1 MLMKLTLRNVRRS
14 VRDYAV
20 YFVTLTLG
28 VAVFYAFNA
37 IGDSRVLF
45 EAQEGAANVFL
56 ASGASI
62 FDILV
67 LVMTY
72 FSIVVSVVLGFL
84 VLYANRF
91 VVRARK
97 KEFGTYLL
105 LGMSPRQVSS
115 VVLMETLIVGVIAL
129 VVGLGLGF
137 LISQAIAFATAGL
150 IGVAI
155 SDYHLLFSARSAEL
169 TLGCFALIFVVV
181 ALFNAVQISRC
192 KLATLFSANSRN
204 ERMPVRNP
212 IVCLIV
218 FVLSCLILA
227 KAYAELNLD
236 GLVYFGEHFRTATV
250 LMLVGTL
257 GLFWSASGFLILL
270 IQRLRGVYFKGLAMF
285 TMRQI
290 AAKVNTAFVS
300 LWAVT
305 VLLFFSIVVFS
316 TGFSLASLFS
326 DQLEEN
332 TQFDASIRASLM
344 SLDISDMESVSAD
357 QYGGEEEKAAAIR
370 ETEAQRDEIHH
381 LWQANGGS
389 TAAYMKSL
397 IPDWDER
404 VTGSAQVD
412 TWLAN
417 DLTNKQLADACGFTL
432 DQIGSDDN
440 SSMAD
445 EGVQYVSLS
454 QFNAARQLAGEKP
467 IELATDEYLVDN
479 TIDKSTDYAKA
490 LGQKGRTITVDGHE
504 LTASGQVVS
513 QSLQVSSMSC
523 LIAVLVVPD
532 ELAAERFAAGD
543 LPYLSELNVNLA
555 SDSQEQAMKDLM
567 AEYGKAVPPPSEEH
581 AEMGLTY
588 ESRPWP
594 VSYYDTSESVIA
606 DSMGLKL
613 LLVYLALYIG
623 FVFLMTTAAVLS
635 VQQLSEVADSIPR
648 YRLLAQLGCDR
659 AMVLRSL
666 RTQIGIYFVAPLLV
680 AGCHSACTIS
690 LLYKNLLSIW
700 GASAVTGTLAI
711 GIALVVAVYAI
722 YLASTY
728 LVARSAV
735 VSGAGK
741 KLLA

>member
-1 MLMKLTLRNVRRS
+1 MLMKLALRNVRRS
-14 VRDYAV
+14 MRDYAV

-37 IGDSRVLF
+37 IEDSRVLF

-56 ASGASI
+56 ASGESI
-62 FDILV
+62 FDILAQ
-67 LVMTY
+67 VMTY
-72 FSIVVSVVLGFL
+72 FSVVVAVVLGFL

-129 VVGLGLGF
+129 LAGLGLGF

-192 KLATLFSANSRN
+192 KLATLLSANSRN

-212 IVCLIV
+212 IVCLVV

-236 GLVYFGEHFRTATV
+236 GLVYFGEHFRTATA

-257 GLFWSASGFLILL
+257 GLFWSASGFFILL
-270 IQRLRGVYFKGLAMF
+270 IQRLRSIYFKGLAMF

-332 TQFDASIRASLM
+332 TQFDASIRANLM
-344 SLDISDMESVSAD
+344 SLDISDMEAVPAD

-370 ETEAQRDEIHH
+370 EAEAQRNEIHS

-417 DLTNKQLADACGFTL
+417 DLTKGQLVDACGFTL
-432 DQIGSDDN
+432 AQIGDKS

-445 EGVQYVSLS
+445 EGVQYVPLS
-454 QFNAARQLAGEKP
+454 QFNAARQLTGEKP
-467 IELATDEYLVDN
+467 IELAPNEYLVDN
-479 TIDKSTDYAKA
+479 TVDKSADYAKA

-513 QSLQVSSMSC
+513 QSLQVSNMSC

-532 ELAAERFAAGD
+532 ELAADRFAAGD
-543 LPYLSELNVNLA
+543 LPSMSELNVNLVG
-555 SDSQEQAMKDLM
+555 DSLEQALKDLM
-567 AEYGKAVPPPSEEH
+567 AEYGKAVPPSEEH
-581 AEMGLTY
+581 AEMGSTY
-588 ESRPWP
+588 ESGAWP
-594 VSYYDTSESVIA
+594 ASYYYTSEGVIA

-635 VQQLSEVADSIPR
+635 VQQLSEIADGIPR

-659 AMVLRSL
+659 SMVLRSL

-680 AGCHSACTIS
+680 AGCHSACAIS
-690 LLYKNLLSIW
+690 LLYKNLLSLW
-700 GASAVTGTLAI
+700 GAGAVTGTLTI

-735 VSGAGK
+735 ISGAGK

>member
-1 MLMKLTLRNVRRS
+1 MLMKLALRNVRRS
-14 VRDYAV
+14 MRDYAV

-37 IGDSRVLF
+37 IEDSRVLF
-45 EAQEGAANVFL
+45 EAREGAANVFL

-62 FDILV
+62 FDILAQ
-67 LVMTY
+67 VMTY
-72 FSIVVSVVLGFL
+72 FSVVVAVVLGFL

-129 VVGLGLGF
+129 LVGLGLGF

-155 SDYHLLFSARSAEL
+155 SDYHL

-192 KLATLFSANSRN
+192 KLATLLSANSRN

-236 GLVYFGEHFRTATV
+236 GLVYFGEHFRTATA
-250 LMLVGTL
+250 LMLIGTL
-257 GLFWSASGFLILL
+257 SLFWSASGFFILV

-316 TGFSLASLFS
+316 TGFSLATVFS

-344 SLDISDMESVSAD
+344 SLDISDMEAVPAE
-357 QYGGEEEKAAAIR
+357 QYGGEEEKAAAIE
-370 ETEAQRDEIHH
+370 ETETQRNEISR
-381 LWQANGGS
+381 LWQSSDGS
-389 TAAYMKSL
+389 TAAYLKSL

-417 DLTNKQLADACGFTL
+417 DLTNKQLVDACGFTL

-513 QSLQVSSMSC
+513 QSLQVSSMGC

-555 SDSQEQAMKDLM
+555 SDSQEQTMKDLM
-567 AEYGKAVPPPSEEH
+567 AEYGKAVPPSEEH

-588 ESRPWP
+588 ESGAWP

-690 LLYKNLLSIW
+690 VLYENLLSLW
-700 GASAVTGTLAI
+700 GASAVTDTLTI

-722 YLASTY
+722 YLVSTY

-735 VSGAGK
+735 TSGAGK

>member
-1 MLMKLTLRNVRRS
+1 MLMKLALRNVRRS

-37 IGDSRVLF
+37 IGNSRVLF
-45 EAQEGAANVFL
+45 EAQEGAENMFL
-56 ASGASI
+56 ASGASV
-62 FDILV
+62 FDILSQ
-67 LVMTY
+67 VMTY
-72 FSIVVSVVLGFL
+72 FSVVVAVVLGFL

-115 VVLMETLIVGVIAL
+115 VVLTETLIVGVLAL

-155 SDYHLLFSARSAEL
+155 SDYHLLFSIHSAQL

-192 KLATLFSANSRN
+192 KLATLLSANSRN
-204 ERMPVRNP
+204 ERMPVRSP
-212 IVCLIV
+212 IVCFIV
-218 FVLSCLILA
+218 FVVSCLILA
-227 KAYAELNLD
+227 KAYAELNID
-236 GLVYFGEHFRTATV
+236 GLVYFGEHFRIATL

-257 GLFWSASGFLILL
+257 GLFWSASGFFILL

-290 AAKVNTAFVS
+290 ATKVNTAFVS
-300 LWAVT
+300 LWAVS

-316 TGFSLASLFS
+316 TGFSLASVLS

-332 TQFDASIRASLM
+332 TQFDVSIRASLM
-344 SLDISDMESVSAD
+344 SLDTSDMEAVPSE
-357 QYGGEEEKAAAIR
+357 QYGGEDEKAAAIE
-370 ETEAQRDEIHH
+370 ETKAQRNEICR
-381 LWQANGGS
+381 LWQENGGS
-389 TAAYMKSL
+389 TAAYLKSL

-432 DQIGSDDN
+432 DQIGSDES

-467 IELATDEYLVDN
+467 IELAADEYLVDN
-479 TIDKSTDYAKA
+479 TVDKSAKYAQA

-523 LIAVLVVPD
+523 LLAVLVVPD
-532 ELAAERFAAGD
+532 ELAADRFAAGD

-555 SDSQEQAMKDLM
+555 SDSQEQAMKDMM
-567 AEYGKAVPPPSEEH
+567 AEYGKAAPPSEEL
-581 AEMGLTY
+581 AEKGWTY
-588 ESRPWP
+588 DPGAWP
-594 VSYYDTSESVIA
+594 VSYYDTSASVIA

-680 AGCHSACTIS
+680 AGCHSACTIR
-690 LLYKNLLSIW
+690 LLYKNLLSLW
-700 GASAVTGTLAI
+700 GTGAVTSTLAV

-735 VSGAGK
+735 TSGAGK

>member
-1 MLMKLTLRNVRRS
+1 MLMKLALRNVRRS
-14 VRDYAV
+14 MRDYAV

-37 IGDSRVLF
+37 IEDSRVLF

-62 FDILV
+62 FDILAQ
-67 LVMTY
+67 VMTY
-72 FSIVVSVVLGFL
+72 FSVVVSVVLGFL

-105 LGMSPRQVSS
+105 LGMNPRQVSS
-115 VVLMETLIVGVIAL
+115 VVLMETLIVSLLAL

-150 IGVAI
+150 IGVVI
-155 SDYHLLFSARSAEL
+155 SDYHLLFSVRSAQL

-192 KLATLFSANSRN
+192 KLVSLLSANSRS
-204 ERMPVRNP
+204 ERMPVHNP
-212 IVCLIV
+212 IVCLVV
-218 FVLSCLILA
+218 FVLSCLVLA
-227 KAYAELNLD
+227 KAYSELNID
-236 GLVYFGEHFRTATV
+236 GLVFFGEHFRIATA
-250 LMLVGTL
+250 LMLIGTL
-257 GLFWSASGFLILL
+257 SLFWSAAGFFILL

-290 AAKVNTAFVS
+290 VAKVNTAFVS

-316 TGFSLASLFS
+316 TGFSLATVFS

-344 SLDISDMESVSAD
+344 ILDVSDMETVPAE
-357 QYGGEEEKAAAIR
+357 QYGGYEEKKARI
-370 ETEAQRDEIHH
+370 DEIKAEKDEISG
-381 LWQANGGS
+381 LWKANNGS
-389 TAAYMKSL
+389 TAAYFKSL

-432 DQIGSDDN
+432 AQIGSDED

-467 IELATDEYLVDN
+467 IELAANEYLVDN
-479 TIDKSTDYAKA
+479 TVDKSAEYAKA
-490 LGQKGRTITVDGHE
+490 LGQKGRTITVDGHN
-504 LTASGQVVS
+504 LAASGQVVS
-513 QSLQVSSMSC
+513 QSLQVSNMSC

-532 ELAAERFAAGD
+532 ELAADRFAAGD

-567 AEYGKAVPPPSEEH
+567 AEYGKAVPPSGEL
-581 AEMGLTY
+581 AEAGWTY
-588 ESRPWP
+588 DSRPWP
-594 VSYYDTSESVIA
+594 VSYYDTSEGIIA

-623 FVFLMTTAAVLS
+623 FIFLVTTAAVLS

-659 AMVLRSL
+659 GMVLRSL
-666 RTQIGIYFVAPLLV
+666 RTQIGIYFVVPLLV

-690 LLYKNLLSIW
+690 LLYKNLLSLW
-700 GASAVTGTLAI
+700 GTGAVTGMLAV

-722 YLASTY
+722 YLTSTY

-735 VSGAGK
+735 ISGAGK

>member
-1 MLMKLTLRNVRRS
+1 MLMKLALRNVRRS
-14 VRDYAV
+14 MRDYAV

-37 IGDSRVLF
+37 IEDSRVLF
-45 EAQEGAANVFL
+45 EAQEGAENMFL
-56 ASGASI
+56 ASGASV
-62 FDILV
+62 FDILSQ
-67 LVMTY
+67 VMTY
-72 FSIVVSVVLGFL
+72 FSVVVAVVLGFL

-115 VVLMETLIVGVIAL
+115 VVLTETLIVGVLAL

-192 KLATLFSANSRN
+192 KLATLLSANSRN

-212 IVCLIV
+212 LICLTV

-227 KAYAELNLD
+227 KAYAELNID
-236 GLVYFGEHFRTATV
+236 GLVFFGEHFQIATL
-250 LMLVGTL
+250 LMPVGTL
-257 GLFWSASGFLILL
+257 GLFWSASGFFILL

-290 AAKVNTAFVS
+290 ATKVNTAFVS

-316 TGFSLASLFS
+316 TGFSLATVFS

-344 SLDISDMESVSAD
+344 ALDASDMEAVPAG
-357 QYGGEEEKAAAIR
+357 QYGGGEAKAAAIQ
-370 ETEAQRDEIHH
+370 EVEAQRNEIHR
-381 LWQANGGS
+381 LWQENGGS
-389 TAAYMKSL
+389 TAAYLRSL
-397 IPDWDER
+397 ISDWDER

-432 DQIGSDDN
+432 DQIGSDES

-467 IELATDEYLVDN
+467 IELAADEFLVDN
-479 TIDKSTDYAKA
+479 TVDKSADYAKA

-513 QSLQVSSMSC
+513 QSLQVSNMSY

-555 SDSQEQAMKDLM
+555 SDSQEQAMKDMM
-567 AEYGKAVPPPSEEH
+567 AEYGKAAPPSEEL
-581 AEMGLTY
+581 AEMGWTY
-588 ESRPWP
+588 ESGAWP
-594 VSYYDTSESVIA
+594 ISYYDTSENVIA
-606 DSMGLKL
+606 NSMGLKL

-659 AMVLRSL
+659 GMVLRSL
-666 RTQIGIYFVAPLLV
+666 RTQIGIYFGAPLLV
-680 AGCHSACTIS
+680 AGCHSACAIS
-690 LLYKNLLSIW
+690 VLYENLLSLW
-700 GASAVTGTLAI
+700 GTGAVTSTLAV
-711 GIALVVAVYAI
+711 GIALVVAVYAL
-722 YLASTY
+722 YLVSTY

-735 VSGAGK
+735 ASGAGK
-741 KLLA
+741 GLLA

>member
-1 MLMKLTLRNVRRS
+1 MLMKLALRNVRRS

-45 EAQEGAANVFL
+45 EAQEGAANVL
-56 ASGASI
+56 LSSGVSI
-62 FDILV
+62 FDILAQ
-67 LVMTY
+67 VMTY
-72 FSIVVSVVLGFL
+72 FSVVVAVVLGFL

-115 VVLMETLIVGVIAL
+115 VVLMETLTVGVIAL

-155 SDYHLLFSARSAEL
+155 SDYHLLFSAHSAQL
-169 TLGCFALIFVVV
+169 TLGCFALIFAVV

-192 KLATLFSANSRN
+192 KLATLLSANSRN

-236 GLVYFGEHFRTATV
+236 GLVYFGEHFRTATA
-250 LMLVGTL
+250 LMLVSTL
-257 GLFWSASGFLILL
+257 GLFWSASGFFILL
-270 IQRLRGVYFKGLAMF
+270 IQRLRGAYFKGLAMF

-300 LWAVT
+300 LWT
-305 VLLFFSIVVFS
+305 VSILLFFSIVVFS
-316 TGFSLASLFS
+316 TGFSLATVLS

-344 SLDISDMESVSAD
+344 SLDTSDMEAVPSE
-357 QYGGEEEKAAAIR
+357 QYGGEDEKAAAI
-370 ETEAQRDEIHH
+370 EEAEAQRNEIHR
-381 LWQANGGS
+381 LWQENGGS
-389 TAAYMKSL
+389 TAAYLKSL
-397 IPDWDER
+397 IPDWDEC
-404 VTGSAQVD
+404 VAGSAQVD

-417 DLTNKQLADACGFTL
+417 DLTNKQLVDACGFTL
-432 DQIGSDDN
+432 EQIGSDDN

-467 IELATDEYLVDN
+467 IELAANEYLVDN
-479 TIDKSTDYAKA
+479 TIDKSAAYAKA

-513 QSLQVSSMSC
+513 QSLQVSSMGC

-567 AEYGKAVPPPSEEH
+567 AEW
-581 AEMGLTY
+581 TY
-588 ESRPWP
+588 DSGAWP
-594 VSYYDTSESVIA
+594 VSYYDTSESVVA
-606 DSMGLKL
+606 DSMGIKL

-623 FVFLMTTAAVLS
+623 FIFLMTTAAVLS

-659 AMVLRSL
+659 DMVLRSL
-666 RTQIGIYFVAPLLV
+666 RTQIVIYFVAPLLV

-690 LLYKNLLSIW
+690 LLYKNLLSLW
-700 GASAVTGTLAI
+700 GASAVTNTLAI
-711 GIALVVAVYAI
+711 GIALVVAVYAV

>member
-1 MLMKLTLRNVRRS
+1 MLMKLALRNVRRS
-14 VRDYAV
+14 MRDYAV

-37 IGDSRVLF
+37 IEDSRVLF

-56 ASGASI
+56 ASGESI
-62 FDILV
+62 FDILAQ
-67 LVMTY
+67 VMTY
-72 FSIVVSVVLGFL
+72 FSVVVAVVLGFL

-129 VVGLGLGF
+129 LAGLGLGF

-155 SDYHLLFSARSAEL
+155 SGYHLLFSARSAEL

-192 KLATLFSANSRN
+192 KLATLLSANSRN

-212 IVCLIV
+212 IVCLVV

-236 GLVYFGEHFRTATV
+236 GLVYFGEHFRTATA

-257 GLFWSASGFLILL
+257 GLFW
-270 IQRLRGVYFKGLAMF
+270 
-285 TMRQI
+285 
-290 AAKVNTAFVS
+290 
-300 LWAVT
+300 
-305 VLLFFSIVVFS
+305 

-332 TQFDASIRASLM
+332 TQFDASIRANLM
-344 SLDISDMESVSAD
+344 SLDISDMEAVPAD

-370 ETEAQRDEIHH
+370 EAEAQRNEIHS

-417 DLTNKQLADACGFTL
+417 DLTERQLVDACGFTL
-432 DQIGSDDN
+432 AQIGSDEN

-445 EGVQYVSLS
+445 EGVQYVPLS
-454 QFNAARQLAGEKP
+454 QFNAARQLTGEKP
-467 IELATDEYLVDN
+467 IELAPNEYLVDN
-479 TIDKSTDYAKA
+479 TVDKSADYAKA

-513 QSLQVSSMSC
+513 QSLQVSNMSC

-532 ELAAERFAAGD
+532 ELAADRFAAGD
-543 LPYLSELNVNLA
+543 LPSMSELNVNLVG
-555 SDSQEQAMKDLM
+555 DSLEQAMKDLM
-567 AEYGKAVPPPSEEH
+567 AEYGKAVPPSEEH
-581 AEMGLTY
+581 AEMGSTY
-588 ESRPWP
+588 ESGAWP
-594 VSYYDTSESVIA
+594 ASYYYTSEGVIA

-635 VQQLSEVADSIPR
+635 VQQLSEIADGIPR

-659 AMVLRSL
+659 SMVLRSL

-680 AGCHSACTIS
+680 AGCHSACAIS
-690 LLYKNLLSIW
+690 LLYKNLLSLW
-700 GASAVTGTLAI
+700 GAGAVTGTLTI

-735 VSGAGK
+735 ISGAGK